1 SLKQIVKA
9 VGARDKR
16 TKDAIPGLVLSMEQ
30 EGFLKRNRANSF
42 KRNAPEEL
50 ITGVVDYVSSKYA
63 YIVADGLE
71 QDIWVKSSKLNSALD
86 GDEVKVR
93 IYKMPRDGSKPEGE
107 VVEIVKRHKD
117 EFVGR
122 IEISPRYAFVVAD
135 NKKMHQDIF
144 VKFEDIKDARHN
156 DKVIVKITQ
165 WPEGDRNPEG
175 VVVRTLGPAGNH

>member
-1 SLKQIVKA
+1 MSKIKKNKKNKKSLPNLKDLIASLFNDNIGKSFSLKQIVKA

-117 EFVGR
+117 
-122 IEISPRYAFVVAD
+122 
-135 NKKMHQDIF
+135 
-144 VKFEDIKDARHN
+144 
-156 DKVIVKITQ
+156 
-165 WPEGDRNPEG
+165 
-175 VVVRTLGPAGNH
+175 